1 MANQGVLFPLVR
13 PTSRTYKPGKRPST
27 IFEAQNGATT
37 LVEFGTQQVNAELK
51 LVFRN
56 ISDENAGLIIDNYN
70 SITQNNWVLFDGT
83 SGLSG
88 MAGTLQEKVE
98 DGYKSLRW
106 RYAEPPQVTSV
117 FPGIS
122 TVSCSF
128 VGYFYGA

>member
-1 MANQGVLFPLVR
+1 MANQGVPFPLVR

-37 LVEFGTQQVNAELK
+37 LVEFGTQLVNAELE
-51 LVFRN
+51 LEFRN
-56 ISDENAGLIIDNYN
+56 ITDENAVLIIDNYN
-70 SITQNNWVLFDGT
+70 SITQNNWVLFEEAG
-83 SGLSG
+83 GLSG
-88 MAGTLQEKVE
+88 MSSTLQEAIE
-98 DGYKSLRW
+98 TGYQSLRW
-106 RYAEPPQVTSV
+106 RYAKPPEIESV